1 MLNNAFIIR
10 QLARQ
15 LDAEPDPSSTMSA
28 PMRERLHSEPVMV
41 PGLPTTGQYSLA
53 GYLAAFVDPLKAFIE
68 REAEHLAPMAVI
80 RQLRRSPSPSPPSS
94 VEGDATPH
102 PSPSPEPSD
111 PKEEEESEQPRR
123 RTRSISSVFSSISLP
138 SPRLSLRRL
147 SGLPQAGSERKIEP
161 YEVFAAVERK
171 DITFLME
178 VRDRAFHLLVH
189 RHGGDT
195 PLLHAMRCGPGHQ
208 DVAIVILGAFSRFI
222 NHLSDEDFVR
232 PGTKILLRALRV
244 NLRAAIDMGL
254 HTRQVDLVASF
265 LQTLVMSEGER
276 WVSMQAAS
284 VAAAMRRETEDKP
297 VKTAENAV
305 RGFATKEL
313 GKANTIMTCEDYIA
327 NATGDLLMMGAWHA
341 AVEAGVEGELIP
353 TWYFARDDRVYRAFA
368 ERLKEHKKELE
379 QRCSKRLKWQL
390 RLLDFA
396 MAQRASTWHQK
407 VGMVEQELDHGEG
420 VN

>member
-41 PGLPTTGQYSLA
+41 PGLPTTAETVTQSLTT
-53 GYLAAFVDPLKAFIE
+53 
-68 REAEHLAPMAVI
+68 
-80 RQLRRSPSPSPPSS
+80 QLSRGRRN
-94 VEGDATPH
+94 ATPESLTGTIRPEGGGRVRAAEKENQEYQLGVLINIPAVAQAFPETPLWSA
-102 PSPSPEPSD
+102 PS
-111 PKEEEESEQPRR
+111 
-123 RTRSISSVFSSISLP
+123 
-138 SPRLSLRRL
+138 
-147 SGLPQAGSERKIEP
+147 
-161 YEVFAAVERK
+161 
-171 DITFLME
+171 
-178 VRDRAFHLLVH
+178 